1 MTQNTTD
8 AAQAGA
14 AKQPRCVLIVHGV
27 GEQKKSDTLLYIG
40 SPLVGW
46 ILEWARAFYT
56 ELRTQVG
63 PVELSFVPYDV
74 GAGDTPA
81 YGVLELPDQKW
92 FFAEAWWAGSSFHPD
107 LATMLGWSLAHLGDI
122 LAQML
127 RNTAERARHLIPGQA
142 SSTQPGAIWQLVDL
156 VNCVALGVGY
166 AVAAPLGYALLLPLM
181 LLAQIP
187 IESVQNFIVIKLLRP
202 ALTSGAGEFRMYLDD
217 EMQSANVR
225 RRVGESARWLMNK
238 AACDELIVI
247 AHSEGCVVSLGML
260 TDRTYEDVARRTRKL
275 LTFGAGLNK
284 SWLVKPR
291 LHRLFEPLTGDIQW
305 ADFWASYDPVPA
317 GPLDP
322 SRHRLEPDSRKCQV
336 SDIYRPSGLADA
348 QSRKNAGGV
357 SEQVTNGMNVLT
369 DHGGYFRND
378 EQVVLRLAA
387 EISAPIHTES
397 SFWPGEDVLRAF
409 VRGRR
414 VRVAALALWRDVA
427 VAGWL
432 AASMIA
438 FALIL
443 QQGVKA
449 WAPVSSITAPIGPA
463 GGILDAL
470 RFLHTSD
477 QQVFPPLQDIAGVL
491 LNLPAFLGV
500 ALLLGVVAW
509 VVYRLFEWRV
519 WRWWDR
525 AARDEFLKQSVASS
539 LARAQSRVDV
549 TAIARPGESLYRSP

>member
-1 MTQNTTD
+1 MSIPLAQTTTD
-8 AAQAGA
+8 AAQSGV
-14 AKQPRCVLIVHGV
+14 AKQSRCVLIVHGV

-40 SPLVGW
+40 SPLVAW
-46 ILEWARAFYT
+46 VLEWARAYYT
-56 ELRTQVG
+56 ELRTLVG

-81 YGVLELPDQKW
+81 YGLLELPDQKW

-107 LATMLGWSLAHLGDI
+107 LATMLGWSLAHLADI

-127 RNTAERARHLIPGQA
+127 RNTAERARHLLPGQA
-142 SSTQPGAIWQLVDL
+142 GSTQPNAFWQLVDL
-156 VNCVALGVGY
+156 VNCVALAVGY
-166 AVAAPLGYALLLPLM
+166 AIAAVVGYVLLVPLM

-187 IESVQNFIVIKLLRP
+187 IESVQNFIVFKLLRP

-260 TDRTYEDVARRTRKL
+260 TDRTYEDVAEKTRKL

-291 LHRLFEPLTGDIQW
+291 LHRLYEPLTGDIQW

-322 SRHRLEPDSRKCQV
+322 SRHRLEPDGRKCLV
-336 SDIYRPSGLADA
+336 TDIYRPSGLAET
-348 QSRKNAGGV
+348 QSRKNAGVV
-357 SEQVTNGMNVLT
+357 SEQVTNGMNVIT
-369 DHGGYFRND
+369 DHGGYFTND

-387 EISAPIHTES
+387 EISAPIHTDS
-397 SFWPGEDVLRAF
+397 SFWPGEDVLRTF
-409 VRGRR
+409 IRRRR

-432 AASMIA
+432 VATGIAWASIV
-438 FALIL
+438 
-443 QQGVKA
+443 QQGVKP
-449 WAPVSSITAPIGPA
+449 WTPVSSITAPIGPA
-463 GGILDAL
+463 GAILDAL
-470 RFLHTSD
+470 RFLHTSE
-477 QQVFPPLQDIAGVL
+477 QQLFPPVQDIAGVL

-509 VVYRLFEWRV
+509 VVYRLVEWLV
-519 WRWWDR
+519 WQRWDR
-525 AARDEFLKQSVASS
+525 VGRDEFRNQSVASS
-539 LARAQSRVDV
+539 LARARTGVDV
-549 TAIARPGESLYRSP
+549 TATATPGE